1 MESEEIHDLTAAYA
15 LDALDEGDARA
26 YEEHLR
32 DCPRCRDELRELS
45 EVASALAY
53 AAPAPSPPP
62 ALRARILDEVR
73 RNGSNVVPLRA
84 RRAFL
89 ATAGVAAVAVCVAI
103 GLGFW
108 AFSLQD
114 SLNEERDANQSQQT
128 AIELIADP
136 ASTRTP
142 LSGGNGTLVVG
153 RDRSG
158 VLILSGV
165 GAAPEDR
172 DYEAWVAEEA
182 APEPAGL
189 FDAGAENIVL
199 LERPVPPGA
208 TVMVT
213 LEKEGGV
220 DTPQGDVLFR
230 ASAA

>member
-1 MESEEIHDLTAAYA
+1 MEREEIHDLTAAYA

-45 EVASALAY
+45 EAASALAY
-53 AAPAPSPPP
+53 ATPAPSPSP
-62 ALRARILDEVR
+62 ALRERILDEVR
-73 RNGSNVVPLRA
+73 RNGSKVVPLRA
-84 RRAFL
+84 RRTFV
-89 ATAGVAAVAVCVAI
+89 ATAAVAAVAACLAI

-108 AFSLQD
+108 AFSLRD
-114 SLNEERDANQSQQT
+114 SLDEEREANQAQQT
-128 AIELIADP
+128 AIELISDP
-136 ASTRTP
+136 GSTRTP

-165 GAAPEDR
+165 DAAPSDK
-172 DYEAWVAEEA
+172 DYEAWVADEA

-189 FDAGAENIVL
+189 FDAGSENIVL
-199 LERPVPPGA
+199 LERPVPQGA

-213 LEKEGGV
+213 LEQEGGV
-220 DTPQGDVLFR
+220 PQPEGDVLFR
-230 ASAA
+230 ASA